1 MIKEIRK
8 MAKREDFYEFSYT
21 YPYYKKFDDNFTGK
35 GTITMGA
42 DVEWNDEYSNYKVA
56 IYFSSTGNVD
66 HGFIPSDIEEKF
78 YTQLRSDLNARGVD
92 LNDVDFDDAE
102 FF

>member
-1 MIKEIRK
+1 
-8 MAKREDFYEFSYT
+8 MAKKEDLYEFSYT
-21 YPYYKKFDDNFTGK
+21 YPYYKKFDDGFSGE
-35 GTITMGA
+35 GTITMA
-42 DVEWNDEYSNYKVA
+42 SDVEWNEEDSNYKVS

-78 YTQLRSDLNARGVD
+78 NAQLRSYLDAQGLD

-102 FF
+102 LFF

>member
-1 MIKEIRK
+1 MT
-8 MAKREDFYEFSYT
+8 KREDFYEFSYT

-42 DVEWNDEYSNYKVA
+42 DVEWNDEYMNYKVA
-56 IYFSSTGNVD
+56 IYFSSKGNVD

-78 YTQLRSDLNARGVD
+78 DKDLRSDLNARGVD
-92 LNDVDFDDAE
+92 LNDVDFENAE
-102 FF
+102 YF

>member
-1 MIKEIRK
+1 

-42 DVEWNDEYSNYKVA
+42 DVDWKEEYSTYKVA

-102 FF
+102 LFF